1 MHVAMLHVHARSR
14 VARTYQTGYVQVMAK
29 SVMESSSEPG
39 SESAPVKKPATT
51 HDNEGLLTRFE
62 AADLLG
68 VSVSE
73 IRRREAMGTLP
84 VAKRNA
90 KGWVLFHPE
99 ALAIQPRAIPTLT
112 RKSIEPYTPEEAA
125 RVFDALDEGKSL
137 VQCVRECMV
146 LPAIVELIAI
156 AYDRLTGGMRLSK
169 ATMDVI
175 NGLSLEGT
183 FPLRGEADMLA
194 VLQTAAKDTCKTCD
208 TRARV
213 FCKPCALK
221 VVTKAMQNPL

>member
-1 MHVAMLHVHARSR
+1 
-14 VARTYQTGYVQVMAK
+14 
-29 SVMESSSEPG
+29 MESSPEPG
-39 SESAPVKKPATT
+39 SENAPVKKPATT
-51 HDNEGLLTRFE
+51 HDNEGLLTRYE

-99 ALAIQPRAIPTLT
+99 SLAMQPKAVPTLT
-112 RKSIEPYTPEEAA
+112 RKSADPYTPDEAA

-137 VQCVRECMV
+137 VQCVKECLV
-146 LPAIVELIAI
+146 LPATVELIAA
-156 AYDRLTGGMRLSK
+156 AYARLTGAMFLSK
-169 ATMDVI
+169 KTMDVV

-183 FPLRGEADMLA
+183 FPLRGEDDLLA
-194 VLQTAAKDTCKTCD
+194 VLQTAAKDTCKTCN
-208 TRARV
+208 TRSRV